1 MSAVATRN
9 PICNHCKRRKAAPDK
24 KRCRPCL
31 DKAAANGRRRYA
43 KLAAA
48 AKCTHCGSRRAMPGE
63 SRCKP
68 CGRKRSSELA
78 SLPWP
83 RIFRSW
89 YIETFGGYEFGPYR
103 NELEAHGDAVFRHIE
118 HRYGEYVV
126 YARIELDGTPDL
138 DDLRSPLSF
147 EIG

>member
-1 MSAVATRN
+1 MTAIATQA
-9 PICNHCKRRKAAPDK
+9 PICNHCRRHRAEPDR

-48 AKCTHCGSRRAMPGE
+48 ATCTRCGSGRAMPGE
-63 SRCKP
+63 SRCGP
-68 CGRKRSSELA
+68 CGQRRSTELA

-83 RIFRSW
+83 RIRKTW
-89 YIETFGGYEFGPYR
+89 HIETFGGYEFGPYR
-103 NELEAHGDAVFRHIE
+103 DEIEAHGDAAMRRVER
-118 HRYGEYVV
+118 RYGGYVV
-126 YARIELDGTPDL
+126 YARTELAGTPDL
-138 DDLRSPLSF
+138 GELRTLLSF